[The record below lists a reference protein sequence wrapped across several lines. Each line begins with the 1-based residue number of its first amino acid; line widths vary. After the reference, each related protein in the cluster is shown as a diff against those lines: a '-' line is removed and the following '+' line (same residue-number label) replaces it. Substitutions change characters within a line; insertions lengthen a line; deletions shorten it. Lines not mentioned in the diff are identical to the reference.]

1 MSSYKK
7 LHSCPAAFLWG
18 CSSGKLRQQGI
29 HDPSGAV
36 LYYLCGGAPFVVGNL
51 WDVTDVDIDK
61 FSMHCMDLLL
71 KSPQNVAKEDHKSIR
86 VDSVS
91 GAMIKARNICKL
103 KRAVGFAPIMYGVPS
118 TLFS

>member
-1 MSSYKK
+1 MN
-7 LHSCPAAFLWG
+7 SCPAAFLWG
-18 CSSGKLRQQGI
+18 CSSGKLRRLGI

-36 LYYLCGGAPFVVGNL
+36 LYYLCGGASFVVGNL

-71 KSPQNVAKEDHKSIR
+71 NSSHNGQTAEANKKSAST
-86 VDSVS
+86 DSVS
-91 GAMIKARNICKL
+91 RAMIKARNICKL
-103 KRAVGFAPIMYGVPS
+103 KRAVGFAPVMYGVPS